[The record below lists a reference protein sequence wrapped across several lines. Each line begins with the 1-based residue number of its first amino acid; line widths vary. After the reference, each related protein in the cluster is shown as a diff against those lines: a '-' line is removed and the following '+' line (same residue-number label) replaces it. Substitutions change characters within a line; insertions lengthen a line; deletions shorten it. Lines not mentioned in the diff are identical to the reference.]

1 MWLPFVIWRT
11 MTITKL
17 TKHRRRAEIYLYGL
31 RHYAKLFAMTLGQME
46 EFTEQELLD
55 HLKNYREAVQFGEK
69 LVSKAKIRAILPS
82 PPVVSLPPSPS
93 PPRPTVPKKR
103 KSPPYCKECYRW
115 HKKSQA
121 CDIVPP
127 HEEEE

>member
-1 MWLPFVIWRT
+1 

-31 RHYAKLFAMTLGQME
+31 RHYAKLFAKTLDQME
-46 EFTEQELLD
+46 EFTEQELLE
-55 HLKNYREAVQFGEK
+55 HLKNYREALQFGER
-69 LVSKAKIRAILPS
+69 LVAKAKIRAILP
-82 PPVVSLPPSPS
+82 PPVPT

-103 KSPPYCKECYRW
+103 NKPPYCKECCRW

-121 CDIVPP
+121 CDIIPP